1 MEHLGPFELLRAGGW
16 VMYPLAAVSLL
27 SLALC
32 LERAAFWL
40 RHREPV
46 TVALIERVVRLA
58 RAGDWS
64 GAAARAEVDRTVLG
78 RFAREMIR
86 NEEPGWTARPVISEA
101 DVAQAVES
109 VRAATERFSATLSAI
124 ITAAPMLGIL
134 GTVTGIIRSF
144 RLLGVGGPIT
154 DPVSVAGGIAEALIT
169 TAFGLII
176 ALATLFPYTI
186 FRARA
191 DRCLAR
197 LEAFGESLISIA
209 ADARA
214 PRPGRQ
220 PASDPVPA
228 P

>member
-1 MEHLGPFELLRAGGW
+1 
-16 VMYPLAAVSLL
+16 MYPLAAISVL
-27 SLALC
+27 SVTLC
-32 LERAAFWL
+32 LERAVFWL
-40 RHREPV
+40 RHREGG
-46 TVALIERVVRLA
+46 TLRLIDRVVRLA

-64 GAAARAEVDRTVLG
+64 GAATRAEADRTVLG
-78 RFAREMIR
+78 RFAHEVIR
-86 NEEPGWTARPVISEA
+86 ADERGWAARPRISEA
-101 DVAQAVES
+101 DVSQAIES
-109 VRAATERFSATLSAI
+109 VRSATERFSATLSAI

-144 RLLGVGGPIT
+144 RLLGSEGPVS

-176 ALATLFPYTI
+176 ALVTLFPYTV

-197 LEAFGESLISIA
+197 LEAFGESLIATA
-209 ADARA
+209 AEQRSA
-214 PRPGRQ
+214 PQ
-220 PASDPVPA
+220 PSERTPA

>member
-1 MEHLGPFELLRAGGW
+1 MESLGPFELFRAGGW

-27 SLALC
+27 SVTIC
-32 LERAAFWL
+32 LERTLFWL
-40 RHREPV
+40 RHREAA
-46 TVALIERVVRLA
+46 TLRLIDKIVRLA

-78 RFAREMIR
+78 RFARSMIR
-86 NEEPGWTARPVISEA
+86 DEEPGWRAKPHISGA
-101 DVAQAVES
+101 DAAQAIES
-109 VRAATERFSATLSAI
+109 VRSATERFAATLSAI

-134 GTVTGIIRSF
+134 GTVMGIISSF
-144 RLLGVGGPIT
+144 RLLGSEGPIS

-169 TAFGLII
+169 TAFGLIV
-176 ALATLFPYTI
+176 ALVTLFPYTI

-197 LEAFGESLISIA
+197 LEAFGESLIAIA
-209 ADARA
+209 DEQRAAAASSAAPTART
-214 PRPGRQ
+214 
-220 PASDPVPA
+220 PA